1 MVHMYKNIIHIE
13 WEKCTL
19 IRLMISQ
26 FVVAVRNKLQLNLA
40 RKAINMS
47 YGKSKGR
54 LQKGKKTN
62 KPSRKATDAAKKPKA
77 KKRKI
82 KY

>member
-1 MVHMYKNIIHIE
+1 M
-13 WEKCTL
+13 
-19 IRLMISQ
+19 
-26 FVVAVRNKLQLNLA
+26 A
-40 RKAINMS
+40 